1 MTDPHPDVDPA
12 GSAVV
17 LCGGVGAAKLLR
29 GMVHVVDPASITAVV
44 NTADDTVLH
53 GLHISPDL
61 DTVTYTLAGQDDTER
76 GWGLRGETWQAME
89 MVRRYGGID
98 WFNLGDRDLGTHLYR
113 THRLSEGATL
123 SQVTAE
129 ITAAWDIGIAV
140 VPVTDDRIETRV
152 TVPELGEIGFQEYF
166 VRLRHDVDVSAVRF
180 DGADA
185 ATPAPGVIDAV
196 NAAATVVIAPSNP
209 VVSVAPLLAIR
220 ELREAV
226 LARRDA
232 TVAVSPIVGGAALKG
247 PAAQLMRDLGIE
259 ASALGVARHYLDLAA
274 TIVIDQ
280 VDAALAPA
288 IEALGMACVVTDTIM
303 ADTDR
308 AAALSRVVLGAASPS
323 TGAPS

>member
-1 MTDPHPDVDPA
+1 MTDPNQPA
-12 GSAVV
+12 TPNPSAVV

-29 GMVHVVDPASITAVV
+29 GMAHVTDPASITAVV

-76 GWGLRGETWQAME
+76 GWGLRAETWQAME

-113 THRLSEGATL
+113 TQRLHEGASL

-129 ITAAWDIGIAV
+129 ITAAWDIGITV
-140 VPVTDDRIETRV
+140 LPVTDDRIETRV
-152 TVPELGEIGFQEYF
+152 TVPDLGEIGFQEYF
-166 VRLRHDVDVSAVRF
+166 VRLRHDVEVSSVRF
-180 DGADA
+180 AGAEA
-185 ATPAPGVIDAV
+185 ATPAPGVIEAV
-196 NAAATVVIAPSNP
+196 HAVGTVVIAPSNP
-209 VVSVAPLLAIR
+209 VVSVAPLLAVHD
-220 ELREAV
+220 LREAV
-226 LARRDA
+226 VARRDA
-232 TVAVSPIVGGAALKG
+232 TVAISPIIGGAALKG

-259 ASALGVARHYLDLAA
+259 ASALGVARHYLEFAA

-288 IEALGMACVVTDTIM
+288 VEALGMTCIVTDTIM
-303 ADTDR
+303 ADIDR
-308 AAALSRVVLGAASPS
+308 AGALSRVVLEATTAS